1 MIDPSVF
8 LIGESEVMSK
18 MKNKANQTAT
28 LEDAI
33 SIASLAHK
41 GQIDKAGSPYILHP
55 LRMMMQMKSETAMMV
70 AVLHDVVEDCK
81 GWTFNRLRKNG
92 FSEEVLAALDCVTSR
107 SSESYEDFIKRVQ
120 TNPIAREV
128 KIADLEDNMNIRRI
142 NELQPKDLER
152 LEKYHRSWCLLTTTH

>member
-1 MIDPSVF
+1 
-8 LIGESEVMSK
+8 MSK

>member
-1 MIDPSVF
+1 
-8 LIGESEVMSK
+8 